1 MSSLE
6 LSLQRL
12 LAEANPRKERE
23 LVEAAQGALE
33 RLQALRLAQ
42 ANAVPS
48 TSAAS
53 TPATSIDDGRSSAS
67 HTPEPGTTTSSTS
80 PAGTPTP
87 PKSNTAPSLQSSASS
102 ITLQNRGSLSMGG
115 ADAFEAEEYWHVFK
129 IACGTTVS
137 SKVKVLALDALHKLL
152 AHGKLTGDAP
162 LVLPST
168 PAKPAGKGPKFA
180 HFSEVNDLS
189 HIDCSDPSDH
199 LVPNVP
205 GANTVGP
212 YNYPSPP
219 RLMDEIVHTICM
231 TYRGPATDDNVSL
244 QVIKILLTL
253 VTSSTCEVHH
263 ASLLKIIQTCSNI
276 YCWAKSPILQATAK
290 AGLTQ
295 MVNQTI
301 STMEHDHHVLKDIE
315 HTLGQNG
322 VAVASDGLASSSSS
336 DEEERQKHNG
346 SPTPTATVVQDTSS
360 ASAEDASAHE
370 PAEEQ
375 TLAQTSE
382 QELQTTEQEEEAE
395 KGSQTTEQLH
405 ESDQDQST
413 VDQELKEPEQ
423 TQRPTS
429 PTVDG
434 KTSGQDDAQVQ
445 KAPVPDVTVT
455 EAAPAVA
462 PQRELTPMEKAI
474 IACRVSRQDT
484 YLTFRL
490 LCKLSMRTELPLQ
503 EELSIRG
510 RALVL
515 ELLLSM
521 MNNSGPIF
529 QSDDLYVSAA
539 RQYLCVSLSQNGAS
553 ANETLF
559 EFSLSLFLM
568 VLRFYRAQL
577 KGEVEVLFN
586 EFYLKFLD
594 MPNAT
599 TRQKEMVLQGLHKIC
614 SNPQSLVDI
623 YLNFDCDFSMASVFE
638 HIVNSL
644 SRIAQG
650 RGKVNAAM
658 TVGNMMGK
666 QLLLNEKDAWALI
679 QDRRLALQGLRCMVS
694 VLDSL
699 VEWSKDIGPSMGVQ
713 EAVAAATAAALGA
726 STTALATNGHKKEAS
741 MDQSPAVTATGA
753 ANGSLDAATTMASA
767 TANVTQDSESGSPLS
782 PRSTHASS
790 QYSKVIQPVIVS
802 KNPLLAMSMRTHRS
816 MSPSLSS
823 ISVNTAGSSES
834 MGDDHPAEFEEIMTR
849 KQLFLKGIQLFN
861 SKPNKGVDF
870 MIKQGF
876 VVDDVPAI
884 ATLLMMTPGL
894 SKKSI
899 GEYIGEG
906 EEKAIRVMHAFVDLL
921 DFSGKGFVD
930 ALRMFLQTF
939 RLPGEAQKIDRLMEK
954 FADRYC
960 EGNPKVFANA
970 DTAYTLA
977 FSVIMLNTDQHST
990 QVKKRMDVNDFIKN
1004 NRGINNNDDLPDDYL
1019 ADIFRDISI
1028 TEIVLEEEQA
1038 KEATKTG
1045 VNTTANTK
1053 QRQELHDIAITQMQK
1068 NARALL
1074 AGNDGRSRSAAA
1086 WRNATH
1092 AEHVKPMFA
1101 VACWPAMATL
1111 SLAFEEAVDPALFTN
1126 KGEPKVREFT
1136 AINAEAITL
1145 SLQGLMSAIRIA
1157 SIFHMEV
1164 ERDAFIS
1171 SLAKLTGMN
1180 HVSEMQPKNVQA
1192 IRTLLKVAN
1201 TMGEHLEGNWN
1212 LVLKTI
1218 SAMEQLQLIPQG
1230 GRVSTEGFNGVD
1242 YQHSGS
1248 GASGPN
1254 GGNIP
1259 PQAQQTSRRKASF
1272 SAMMNEFQSQD
1283 TIIAIDKIFV
1293 NSTSLS
1299 GGAIVHLFKSIC
1311 AVSLEEVEAR
1321 NAPRMY
1327 MLQRIVEIAD
1337 YNMVRIRFEWT
1348 QIWKILQSYFNA
1360 VGCHSNATVSTFA
1373 IDSLRQLAMKF
1384 LARDELAHFNTQNEL
1399 LRPFEHIYKNNPSMA
1414 IHELI
1419 IASLD
1424 QMILARASNIRSGW
1438 KPMFGVFG
1446 RTATE
1451 SNGFLVEKSLNIVQR
1466 IYDDKAKKTGFDVIE
1481 ASFVDYIS
1489 CLVEFCFN
1497 YDEDIVNRAMTL
1509 LKQCARDLLL
1519 EARENSAAAQQSTS
1533 SPTESSAATTDV
1545 MAKRLS
1551 MSAPGATSE
1560 EEEDI
1565 FFLKWFPIVYGLSR
1579 VVIDSDLPKMR
1590 SRALDT
1596 LFDIL
1601 HGSGEIFESQYWSKI
1616 YRVVLMPIFEDLKDP
1631 DYKRRDLTTTIWIHA
1646 LRHMINLYSRQYHQ
1660 VFYAQTDFLRGLLE
1674 LITLLVSKKSENL
1687 GQMGIKCLHQL
1698 VIRNGIKF
1706 DEERWE
1712 LVTETLERIFDIT
1725 TPHEVMVLD
1734 TRLPSQD
1741 GSVAPSPVDPV
1752 TGLAPAIP
1760 PVPKFDFQ
1768 ETVTKCAIH
1777 LVAITFVKDMTLVDL
1792 SLWPSSSAPYTGH
1805 HVAAPPPAPS
1815 TFNPQQQDGNG
1826 VQSGGRENLSRSSSF
1841 SGASTAEGAASAN
1854 NNNNN
1859 NSHLHQVPAPK
1870 PRFLHSMPTNL
1881 RHRWLE
1887 CLRKSYRFVRAFND
1901 NFELRHYLFKS
1912 GQIQQMPNMFKQENL
1927 ALTTY
1932 VSVLF
1937 DFYRQFGDGEGYD
1950 AEDEIQA
1957 VLEPLVQESKL
1968 IVARYLGMLSEPNKY
1983 PKDVIVNQS
1992 QLTIMVLRELQ
2003 RTPIWWPNAAVV
2015 PSLSSTSSPSANG
2028 AESPGGRIMTTTIS
2042 LSRTSSPS
2050 TASQQQQE
2058 GGGSSS
2064 RAKAVA
2070 AQMEAD
2076 RRKYQGLRRE
2086 LPDYFRLAIRLIG
2099 VERTDVRVALQE
2111 FMGRVG
2117 ELLVLE

>member
-42 ANAVPS
+42 TSAVPS
-48 TSAAS
+48 TPSVS
-53 TPATSIDDGRSSAS
+53 TPATSIDDGRPTVTPEHGTSTSAS
-67 HTPEPGTTTSSTS
+67 SPSST
-80 PAGTPTP
+80 PAPRAGAT
-87 PKSNTAPSLQSSASS
+87 PSLQSSASS
-102 ITLQNRGSLSMGG
+102 STIQNRGSLSMGG
-115 ADAFEAEEYWHVFK
+115 ADAFEAEEYWNVFK
-129 IACGTTVS
+129 IACGPS
-137 SKVKVLALDALHKLL
+137 ISNKVKVLALDALHKLL
-152 AHGKLTGDAP
+152 AHGKLLGDAP
-162 LVLPST
+162 LELPPSSST
-168 PAKPAGKGPKFA
+168 SNGASAGKGPKAA

-199 LVPNVP
+199 LAPNVP

-231 TYRGPATDDNVSL
+231 TYRGPSTTDDNVSL

-263 ASLLKIIQTCSNI
+263 ASLLKIIQTCCNI

-295 MVNQTI
+295 MVNQI
-301 STMEHDHHVLKDIE
+301 VATMEHDHHVLKEIE
-315 HTLGQNG
+315 QTLGQSG
-322 VAVASDGLASSSSS
+322 ITATS
-336 DEEERQKHNG
+336 DESVPSSTENDGQQQSA
-346 SPTPTATVVQDTSS
+346 SPTPTVTVTQDISVDARERSEDGPSQESVQ
-360 ASAEDASAHE
+360 
-370 PAEEQ
+370 EEQ
-375 TLAQTSE
+375 QNE
-382 QELQTTEQEEEAE
+382 QGSTVTEQ
-395 KGSQTTEQLH
+395 GSI
-405 ESDQDQST
+405 
-413 VDQELKEPEQ
+413 EPEQ
-423 TQRPTS
+423 IPLPPS
-429 PTVDG
+429 
-434 KTSGQDDAQVQ
+434 
-445 KAPVPDVTVT
+445 
-455 EAAPAVA
+455 PAVEDEA
-462 PQRELTPMEKAI
+462 GEQTPRDVAADTTPTPAIERQLTPMEKAI
-474 IACRVSRQDT
+474 AACRVSRRDT

-490 LCKLSMRTELPLQ
+490 LCKLSMRSEVAHSSAQQ

-515 ELLLSM
+515 ELILSM
-521 MNNSGPIF
+521 MNNSGPVF

-577 KGEVEVLFN
+577 KAEVEVLFN

-599 TRQKEMVLQGLHKIC
+599 VRQKEMVLQGLHKIC

-623 YLNFDCDFSMASVFE
+623 YLNYDCDFSMASVFE

-650 RGKVNAAM
+650 RGKANAAV

-699 VEWSKDIGPSMGVQ
+699 VEWSKDIGPNMSVP
-713 EAVAAATAAALGA
+713 EAVAAAA
-726 STTALATNGHKKEAS
+726 
-741 MDQSPAVTATGA
+741 
-753 ANGSLDAATTMASA
+753 AATTSSTPSGTSAHSKDASIDQQSVFA
-767 TANVTQDSESGSPLS
+767 GVVTGSSGTTTTTTTNNTTPDSENGSPLS
-782 PRSTHASS
+782 PRLTLSSS
-790 QYSKVIQPVIVS
+790 QYGKVMQPIIVS
-802 KNPLLAMSMRTHRS
+802 KNPLLAMSMRTHRPV
-816 MSPSLSS
+816 SPSLSS
-823 ISVNTAGSSES
+823 TSVNTAISGES
-834 MGDDHPAEFEEIMTR
+834 VGDDHPAEFEEIMTK
-849 KQLFLKGIQLFN
+849 KQLFLKGVQLFN
-861 SKPNKGVDF
+861 SKPGKGVDF

-876 VVDDVPAI
+876 VQDDVPAI
-884 ATLLMMTPGL
+884 ASFLMSTPGL
-894 SKKSI
+894 SKKCI

-906 EEKAIRVMHAFVDLL
+906 EEKAIKVMHAFVDLL

-977 FSVIMLNTDQHST
+977 YSVIMLNTDQHSS
-990 QVKKRMDVNDFIKN
+990 QVKRRMDVNDFIKN
-1004 NRGINNNDDLPDDYL
+1004 NRGINNNDNLPDEYL
-1019 ADIFRDISI
+1019 ADIFKDIS
-1028 TEIVLEEEQA
+1028 TKEIVLEEEQA
-1038 KEATKTG
+1038 KEATKNS
-1045 VNTTANTK
+1045 VNTAATTK
-1053 QRQELHDIAITQMQK
+1053 QRQELYDIAITQMQK

-1074 AGNDGRSRSAAA
+1074 AGNDGRSRAAAA

-1092 AEHVKPMFA
+1092 IEHVKPMFA

-1111 SLAFEEAVDPALFTN
+1111 SLAFEEAVDPAMFAN
-1126 KGEPKVREFT
+1126 KAEPKVREFT
-1136 AINAEAITL
+1136 SINAEAITL
-1145 SLQGLMSAIRIA
+1145 SLQGLMNAIRIA

-1201 TMGEHLEGNWN
+1201 TMGEYLEGNWN

-1242 YQHSGS
+1242 YQHSGGS
-1248 GASGPN
+1248 PGSN
-1254 GGNIP
+1254 GVP
-1259 PQAQQTSRRKASF
+1259 PHTPQTSRRKASF
-1272 SAMMNEFQSQD
+1272 SAMMSEFQSQD

-1299 GGAIVHLFKSIC
+1299 GEAIVHLFKSIC

-1321 NAPRMY
+1321 NTPRMY

-1360 VGCHSNATVSTFA
+1360 VGCHSNTNVSTFA

-1414 IHELI
+1414 IHQLI
-1419 IASLD
+1419 IESLD
-1424 QMILARASNIRSGW
+1424 QMIMARAGNIRSGW

-1451 SNGFLVEKSLNIVQR
+1451 SNSAQVERAFVIVQK
-1466 IYDDKAKKTGFDVIE
+1466 IYDSSFDVIE
-1481 ASFVDYIS
+1481 TSFVDYIS

-1497 YDEDIVNRAMTL
+1497 YDEDVVKGAMTL
-1509 LKQCARDLLL
+1509 LKKCARGLLL
-1519 EARENSAAAQQSTS
+1519 EARANSAAREEAAVTGAQDGVS
-1533 SPTESSAATTDV
+1533 TESSAAKDV
-1545 MAKRLS
+1545 KTKRLS
-1551 MSAPGATSE
+1551 MSAPGATA
-1560 EEEDI
+1560 EEDEDT

-1590 SRALDT
+1590 SQALDT
-1596 LFDIL
+1596 LFEIL

-1698 VIRNGIKF
+1698 VTRNGAMF

-1741 GSVAPSPVDPV
+1741 TTNASTPVDPT
-1752 TGLAPAIP
+1752 TGVAQAIP
-1760 PVPKFDFQ
+1760 AVPKFDFQ

-1792 SLWPSSSAPYTGH
+1792 SLWPSSSSPYTGH
-1805 HVAAPPPAPS
+1805 HVAAPPLPQSGS
-1815 TFNPQQQDGNG
+1815 TFNPQQQPVNDGSA
-1826 VQSGGRENLSRSSSF
+1826 QAGGREDKSRSSSV
-1841 SGASTAEGAASAN
+1841 SGASTADGVTPN
-1854 NNNNN
+1854 NN
-1859 NSHLHQVPAPK
+1859 LQPQQQAVAPR
-1870 PRFLHSMPTNL
+1870 PRFLHNMPTSL

-2003 RTPIWWPNAAVV
+2003 RTPIWWPNAAVA
-2015 PSLSSTSSPSANG
+2015 PSSANG
-2028 AESPGGRIMTTTIS
+2028 GDSPAATTGRSLNTIS

-2050 TASQQQQE
+2050 VNSQQE
-2058 GGGSSS
+2058 SMGSPTSTT
-2064 RAKAVA
+2064 RAKSTAHFEV
-2070 AQMEAD
+2070 E

>member
-42 ANAVPS
+42 SNAVPS
-48 TSAAS
+48 TPAAS
-53 TPATSIDDGRSSAS
+53 TPATSIDDSRPSVSPA
-67 HTPEPGTTTSSTS
+67 PEPGSATSTS
-80 PAGTPTP
+80 RAGTPTLS
-87 PKSNTAPSLQSSASS
+87 KTNTAPSLQSSASS
-102 ITLQNRGSLSMGG
+102 VTLQNRGSLSMGG

-129 IACGTTVS
+129 IACSTSVS

-162 LVLPST
+162 LDLPPASAPST
-168 PAKPAGKGPKFA
+168 SASSGKGPKFA
-180 HFSEVNDLS
+180 CFSEVNDLS

-212 YNYPSPP
+212 FNYPSPP

-231 TYRGPATDDNVSL
+231 TYRGPSTDDNVSL

-263 ASLLKIIQTCSNI
+263 ASLLKIIQTCCNI
-276 YCWAKSPILQATAK
+276 FCWAKSPILQATAK

-301 STMEHDHHVLKDIE
+301 STMEHDHHILKEIE

-322 VAVASDGLASSSSS
+322 VTVTSEGRPSSSST
-336 DEEERQKHNG
+336 DEERQQQNG
-346 SPTPTATVVQDTSS
+346 SPTPTPTAAAAVIQETPATST
-360 ASAEDASAHE
+360 EDAPSSE
-370 PAEEQ
+370 STEGQ
-375 TLAQTSE
+375 TETLESE
-382 QELQTTEQEEEAE
+382 QGPQTAETEEETEQM
-395 KGSQTTEQLH
+395 SQTTEELH
-405 ESDQDQST
+405 ESGQEQQKA
-413 VDQELKEPEQ
+413 DQETKETEQ
-423 TQRPTS
+423 I
-429 PTVDG
+429 
-434 KTSGQDDAQVQ
+434 AQVVEGETSELGDEQAQ
-445 KAPVPDVTVT
+445 KTPVPDVTVT
-455 EAAPAVA
+455 EAVPAVA
-462 PQRELTPMEKAI
+462 PPRPELTPMEKAI

-503 EELSIRG
+503 EDLSIRG

-529 QSDDLYVSAA
+529 QSDDLYVGAA

-577 KGEVEVLFN
+577 KAEVEVLFN

-599 TRQKEMVLQGLHKIC
+599 TRQKEMVLQGLQKIC

-623 YLNFDCDFSMASVFE
+623 YLNYDCDFSMASVFE

-699 VEWSKDIGPSMGVQ
+699 VEWSKDIGPNLSVQ
-713 EAVAAATAAALGA
+713 DAVAAATANAVA
-726 STTALATNGHKKEAS
+726 SSATPPATNGHNKEAS
-741 MDQSPAVTATGA
+741 ADQLPATATGA
-753 ANGSLDAATTMASA
+753 VSGSPETTTA
-767 TANVTQDSESGSPLS
+767 TASTTQDSDNGSPLS
-782 PRSTHASS
+782 PRTASASS
-790 QYSKVIQPVIVS
+790 HYSKVIQPVIVS

-816 MSPSLSS
+816 LSPSLSS
-823 ISVNTAGSSES
+823 TSVNTAGSNES
-834 MGDDHPAEFEEIMTR
+834 IGDDHPAEFEEIMTR
-849 KQLFLKGIQLFN
+849 KQLFLKGVQLFN

-870 MIKQGF
+870 MLKQGF
-876 VVDDVPAI
+876 VADEVTAI
-884 ATLLMMTPGL
+884 ATFLMTTPGL
-894 SKKSI
+894 GKKAI

-906 EEKAIRVMHAFVDLL
+906 DEKAIRVMHAFVDLL
-921 DFSGKGFVD
+921 DFSGRGFVD

-939 RLPGEAQKIDRLMEK
+939 RLPGESQKIDRLMEK

-977 FSVIMLNTDQHST
+977 YSVIMLNTDQHSS
-990 QVKKRMDVNDFIKN
+990 QVKRRMDVNDFTRN
-1004 NRGINNNDDLPDDYL
+1004 NRGINNNDDLPDEYL
-1019 ADIFRDISI
+1019 ADIFRDIS
-1028 TEIVLEEEQA
+1028 TNEIVLEEEQA
-1038 KEATKTG
+1038 QEATKNSA
-1045 VNTTANTK
+1045 NTAANTK
-1053 QRQELHDIAITQMQK
+1053 QRQELYDIAITQMQK

-1111 SLAFEEAVDPALFTN
+1111 SLAFEEAVDPALFAN
-1126 KGEPKVREFT
+1126 KAEPKVREFT

-1248 GASGPN
+1248 PSGPN
-1254 GGNIP
+1254 GNLP

-1272 SAMMNEFQSQD
+1272 SAMMSEFQSQD

-1327 MLQRIVEIAD
+1327 MLQRIIEIAD

-1348 QIWKILQSYFNA
+1348 QIWKILQSYFNV
-1360 VGCHSNATVSTFA
+1360 VGCHSNANVSTFA

-1424 QMILARASNIRSGW
+1424 QMIMARASNIRSGW

-1451 SNGFLVEKSLNIVQR
+1451 SNGVLVEKSFNIVQK
-1466 IYDDKAKKTGFDVIE
+1466 IYDNSFDVIE

-1497 YDEDIVNRAMTL
+1497 YDEEVVNGAMTL
-1509 LKQCARDLLL
+1509 LKKCARGLLL
-1519 EARENSAAAQQSTS
+1519 EARANSAATAQQQQGTISTEA
-1533 SPTESSAATTDV
+1533 PATTDV
-1545 MAKRLS
+1545 KSKRLS
-1551 MSAPGATSE
+1551 MSAPGATT
-1560 EEEDI
+1560 EDDEDT

-1601 HGSGEIFESQYWSKI
+1601 HVSGEIFESQYWSKI

-1646 LRHMINLYSRQYHQ
+1646 LRHMINLYSRQYQQ
-1660 VFYAQTDFLRGLLE
+1660 VFHAQTDFLRGLLE

-1698 VIRNGIKF
+1698 VIRNGAMF

-1734 TRLPSQD
+1734 TRLPAQD
-1741 GSVAPSPVDPV
+1741 GSVTPSPVDPV

-1760 PVPKFDFQ
+1760 AVPKFDFQ

-1805 HVAAPPPAPS
+1805 HVAAPPPPVPAVS
-1815 TFNPQQQDGNG
+1815 TFNPQQQQGAAVAADGSSI
-1826 VQSGGRENLSRSSSF
+1826 QSTGRDNLSRSSSF
-1841 SGASTAEGAASAN
+1841 SGASTADGAASAH
-1854 NNNNN
+1854 
-1859 NSHLHQVPAPK
+1859 SHQQPPAPPPK
-1870 PRFLHSMPTNL
+1870 PRFLHNMPTNL

-1901 NFELRHYLFKS
+1901 NYELRHYLFKS

-2015 PSLSSTSSPSANG
+2015 PSASSPSSPLSSMNG
-2028 AESPGGRIMTTTIS
+2028 AESPMGRGMTTIS

-2050 TASQQQQE
+2050 VASQPE
-2058 GGGSSS
+2058 ASGSLASSS

-2070 AQMEAD
+2070 AQIEAD